1 MCKSQEY
8 HLYPTHNINIVREL
22 SQKMIIIIKLFY
34 ITAH

>member
-8 HLYPTHNINIVREL
+8 LLYPTQNIDIVIEL

-34 ITAH
+34 IIAH